1 MRART
6 RFGLLIVL
14 LCAGAAN
21 SYGQAT
27 TGVQGL
33 ERLSWPGKD
42 WSLDVSL
49 PSFDVMMQQ
58 PLKDGSGFFLIARP
72 DSEDKDAVRVGQLTI
87 HSGRVI
93 MLTIQMETAKA
104 AGGDRDFR
112 DFSVK
117 TLKKLEG
124 INAAS
129 VKTFEHKQIPALR
142 YSMLNQMTRV
152 YSQAPVVPGGM
163 SPTGRGMEAFFVK
176 DDVWITFRLNG
187 IAFKNEDE
195 QLFYA
200 ILDSVKFT
208 DTSAPS
214 SSFDYLSRGKT
225 LIRQKLYAEAAAEL
239 NVALDME
246 RKQRQL
252 DVVNWRKLIG
262 HLLDIHSATGDRARV
277 RELLDYGVRND
288 PTFPIFHLGLAYYH
302 AAQGDMGNTIAA
314 LEKAHSYRN
323 NDRRTRGFY
332 WLDPLS
338 HPAFAPFRKNEKFR
352 KAVKALKR

>member
-1 MRART
+1 MRARP

-14 LCAGAAN
+14 LCAEAAN
-21 SYGQAT
+21 AYGQAA
-27 TGVQGL
+27 GVQGL
-33 ERLSWPGKD
+33 ERLSWPGTN
-42 WSLDVSL
+42 WSLDVAL
-49 PSFDVMMQQ
+49 PSFDVLMQQ

-72 DSEDKDAVRVGQLTI
+72 DVEDKDAVRAGQLTI

-112 DFSVK
+112 DFTVK
-117 TLKKLEG
+117 TLKKSER
-124 INAAS
+124 INIAS

-152 YSQAPVVPGGM
+152 YPQGPVPPGGM

-200 ILDSVKFT
+200 VLDSVKFT

-214 SSFDYLSRGKT
+214 SSFDYLSRGKS

-239 NVALDME
+239 DIALDME

-252 DVVNWRKLIG
+252 DVVAWRKLIG

-277 RELLDYGVRND
+277 KELLDYGVRND
-288 PTFPIFHLGLAYYH
+288 PIFPIFHLGLAYYH
-302 AAQGDMGNTIAA
+302 AAQGDTDNTIAA

-323 NDRRTRGFY
+323 NDPRTRGFY
-332 WLDPLS
+332 WIDPLS
-338 HPAFAPFRKNEKFR
+338 HPAFEPFRKNEKFR